1 MGLKKRRGRGG
12 EIFPLSSPPL
22 PLSHPSSLSIFFCCC
37 QDISHNQ
44 CTSEFPL
51 KKTPALKGT
60 DIGVI
65 ASGTEDN

>member
-1 MGLKKRRGRGG
+1 MGLKRGG
-12 EIFPLSSPPL
+12 EGEEKHFLCPL
-22 PLSHPSSLSIFFCCC
+22 HPSPFPTPSPLVFFFCCR
-37 QDISHNQ
+37 QDGSHNQ

-65 ASGTEDN
+65 ALGTEDN